1 MYVQDNEDRRL
12 TVPPVANVS
21 PGGFISTLYEGEPPR
36 KKRPLGFSPSKRKKR
51 K

>member
-12 TVPPVANVS
+12 TSPPVANVP
-21 PGGFISTLYEGEPPR
+21 PGGYVSTLYTEEAPR
-36 KKRPLGFSPSKRKKR
+36 KKRPFGFAPPKRKKR